1 MGIADLNELEII
13 SGSFSLTFV
22 IISLII
28 GVTLILKYRSL
39 KNRTLLTVGL
49 TWIFICSSWWSRS
62 ISFLTIIFFD
72 FALDAVLYLF
82 LLNAFI
88 PIAVICWIYSFFSL
102 FEYESKKRILIA
114 YLVICIVYEVFLIT
128 FLFINTAVI
137 GSVQFYTASGGP
149 LSMTFQIF
157 AIFSFLITG
166 ILFARKSLES
176 NDPKIQLK
184 GKLLLVAFIS
194 FTISA
199 LYESIMPLTPLTL
212 ALIRILLISSAIEY
226 YFGFFMPNLLVH
238 ILTKQKESKEIE

>member
-1 MGIADLNELEII
+1 VREIMGIEDLNELEIV
-13 SGSFSLTFV
+13 SGSFSLAFV

-28 GVTLILKYRSL
+28 GFMLISKYFSL
-39 KNRTLLTVGL
+39 KNRILLTVGL
-49 TWIFICSSWWSRS
+49 SWIFLSSSWWSRS
-62 ISFLTIIFFD
+62 ISFLTIILFD
-72 FALDAVLYLF
+72 YSLDEVLYLF
-82 LLNAFI
+82 LLNAFVPLAI
-88 PIAVICWIYSFFSL
+88 LCWIYSFFSL
-102 FEYESKKRILIA
+102 VYTDFKKRIFIV
-114 YLVICIVYEVFLIT
+114 YLVICIVYEVFLII
-128 FLFINTAVI
+128 FLFTNTELI
-137 GSVQFYTASGGP
+137 GSVQFFSARGGP
-149 LSMTFQIF
+149 LSIVFQIF

-226 YFGFFMPNLLVH
+226 FFGFFLPDRLADLL
-238 ILTKQKESKEIE
+238 IKQKK